1 MGRDGCDGWDGGDV
15 IHRNHFLQGMYGVPR
30 RYYNDAEIMGTTGR
44 SSDNRLQAV
53 TDVAR
58 PFFTAAASSLLRP
71 KGASPQPFVARFEAS
86 HRTRIS
92 TSGVTAISI
101 VPAVSPPLQ
110 RPAACIF
117 WRSIRPFSHRFCPGL
132 RSGDRVG
139 EGFGGIVAHLSQRAE
154 SFVTKGWKERYAGA
168 TAFEVLVS

>member
-1 MGRDGCDGWDGGDV
+1 MGSDGCDGRDGGR
-15 IHRNHFLQGMYGVPR
+15 HPSQPLPPRYGVPR
-30 RYYNDAEIMGTTGR
+30 RYYNDAKIMGTTGR
-44 SSDNRLQAV
+44 SSANRLQEV

-71 KGASPQPFVARFEAS
+71 KGASPQPFVARFGAS
-86 HRTRIS
+86 QRTRSS
-92 TSGVTAISI
+92 TSGLTAISI
-101 VPAVSPPLQ
+101 APAVSPPLQ

-117 WRSIRPFSHRFCPGL
+117 WRSIPPFSHRFCPGL
-132 RSGDRVG
+132 RSGHRVG

-154 SFVTKGWKERYAGA
+154 SFVTRGWKEGYAGA